1 MMSLF
6 QEISKNK
13 ALRFW
18 DENSGETH
26 SFAELDLPSIPVQAR
41 SLAFLYLDNSL
52 HSIKFLLAFLESP
65 HVLALLNPALSAA
78 QKAALELAYLPALI
92 VDNTRQA
99 IPDYDGKPDS
109 EIWLA
114 RQPAALEIHSKI
126 RLLLSTSGSTGSPKF
141 VKLSDENL
149 ISNATSIATYLPINS
164 QDVAPLNLPISYSY
178 GLSVFTSNA
187 LFGGT
192 IACTT
197 KDVLMKE
204 FWEQFSRVGFT
215 SLAGVPFVYEMFQ
228 RIGFMKKELPSL
240 RYFTQ
245 AGGRLSISLT
255 EKFADFALQKSLR
268 FFVMYGQTEA
278 TARMAYVPTEKLLQK
293 IGAIG
298 IPIPGGQL
306 RLEESSS
313 ELCYKGPNVFGGYCQ
328 SFVDLKTYE
337 QPEWLATGDL
347 ARVDEEGYFYVTGRL
362 KRFVKLFG
370 NRINLDELET
380 ALSQANINDIRCVG
394 LEDKYLILAGKEESL
409 PAARTFIQEHFKLH
423 PTVIKTLM
431 MTEFPLSTNGKIDY
445 QKISERYVAHTD

>member
-1 MMSLF
+1 MSLF
-6 QEISKNK
+6 QEIVKNK

-18 DENSGETH
+18 DENSGERH
-26 SFAELDLPSIPVQAR
+26 SFAELNLPSIPAQPR

-52 HSIKFLLAFLESP
+52 HSIKILLAFLES
-65 HVLALLNPALSAA
+65 HHALAILHPALSLS
-78 QKAALELAYLPALI
+78 QKAALEMAYLPALI
-92 VDNTRQA
+92 VDKTRQE
-99 IPDYDGKPDS
+99 IPGYDYNTDT
-109 EIWLA
+109 EIWCA
-114 RQPAALEIHSKI
+114 KRPALLEIHSKI

-149 ISNATSIATYLPINS
+149 ISNATAIATYLPINS
-164 QDVAPLNLPISYSY
+164 QDIAPLNLPVSYSY

-204 FWEQFSRVGFT
+204 FWEQCSSVGFT

-228 RIGFMKKELPSL
+228 RSGFMKKDLPSL

-245 AGGRLSISLT
+245 AGGRLSKSLT
-255 EKFADFALQKSLR
+255 REFAEFAFQKKLL

-278 TARMAYVPTEKLLQK
+278 TARMAYVPTDRLLQK

-298 IPIPGGQL
+298 IPVPGGQL
-306 RLEESSS
+306 RIEKSTS
-313 ELCYKGPNVFGGYCQ
+313 ELCFKGPNIFGGYCQ
-328 SFVDLKTYE
+328 SAADLKHYE

-347 ARVDEEGYFYVTGRL
+347 AQVDDEGFFYVTGRL

-380 ALSQANINDIRCVG
+380 ALSQANISDVRCIG
-394 LEDKYLILAGKEESL
+394 FEDKHLILAGREETL
-409 PAARTFIQEHFKLH
+409 APAKAFIQDQFKLH

-431 MTEFPLSTNGKIDY
+431 MNEFPLSTNGKIDY
-445 QKISERYVAHTD
+445 QKISESYVAHTA